1 MLEQL
6 FFITVS
12 VAIFGIMFY
21 KMIKKNET
29 GYIYLL
35 ILGALGIIID
45 GIGIVAN
52 VNANI
57 FLKIL
62 TYIMSIIIPGAA
74 LILEYK
80 NIDVIN
86 WIKFAQVKFYLSTGD
101 LKKAKDILL
110 TIIEKN
116 PNNYNAHKFLAEIY
130 EKEGGIRKAIDEY
143 VRCIEIN
150 KKDYDSYYKV
160 ALLLNDLE
168 KKDEAIE
175 MLYGLIDKKPD
186 YYNATVTLGDLLIET
201 EKYKE
206 AVSILTEA
214 LKYNPTSFDLNYG
227 LGMAYT
233 MLNDF
238 QSAKECYEKA
248 AEILKKEMGDNLK
261 EFSNQEKAM
270 VIMALRDK
278 YPVKSILEVFD
289 MAKSSYCY
297 QQKQIKK
304 ENKIAKIK
312 ERIKILFFE
321 NHKRYGYRRIHL
333 LLKREGIIIS
343 EKIVRSIM
351 KEENLIV
358 RAIRQKKYSSY
369 LGEISPAVPNEVQRD
384 FHADKPNKKWLTD
397 ITEFKIGEEKVY
409 LSPIIDCFDGMP
421 ITWTVGTSPNAE
433 LVNTMLDNAIAL
445 LKGNEHPIVH
455 SDRGCHYRWPGW
467 IQRMNEAGLTR
478 SMSKKGCS
486 PDNSAC
492 EGFFGRM
499 KNEMFYGEKWD
510 KISVEEFISII
521 NQYMQWYRD
530 KRIKLSLGGLSPM
543 EYRRSLGIA

>member
-1 MLEQL
+1 
-6 FFITVS
+6 
-12 VAIFGIMFY
+12 
-21 KMIKKNET
+21 
-29 GYIYLL
+29 
-35 ILGALGIIID
+35 
-45 GIGIVAN
+45 
-52 VNANI
+52 
-57 FLKIL
+57 
-62 TYIMSIIIPGAA
+62 
-74 LILEYK
+74 
-80 NIDVIN
+80 
-86 WIKFAQVKFYLSTGD
+86 
-101 LKKAKDILL
+101 
-110 TIIEKN
+110 
-116 PNNYNAHKFLAEIY
+116 
-130 EKEGGIRKAIDEY
+130 
-143 VRCIEIN
+143 
-150 KKDYDSYYKV
+150 
-160 ALLLNDLE
+160 
-168 KKDEAIE
+168 
-175 MLYGLIDKKPD
+175 
-186 YYNATVTLGDLLIET
+186 
-201 EKYKE
+201 
-206 AVSILTEA
+206 
-214 LKYNPTSFDLNYG
+214 
-227 LGMAYT
+227 
-233 MLNDF
+233 
-238 QSAKECYEKA
+238 
-248 AEILKKEMGDNLK
+248 MGDNLK

-358 RAIRQKKYSSY
+358 RAIRQKKYNSY

-478 SMSKKGCS
+478 SMSQKGCS

>member
-1 MLEQL
+1 MNVVI
-6 FFITVS
+6 FI
-12 VAIFGIMFY
+12 
-21 KMIKKNET
+21 
-29 GYIYLL
+29 
-35 ILGALGIIID
+35 
-45 GIGIVAN
+45 
-52 VNANI
+52 
-57 FLKIL
+57 
-62 TYIMSIIIPGAA
+62 
-74 LILEYK
+74 
-80 NIDVIN
+80 
-86 WIKFAQVKFYLSTGD
+86 
-101 LKKAKDILL
+101 
-110 TIIEKN
+110 
-116 PNNYNAHKFLAEIY
+116 
-130 EKEGGIRKAIDEY
+130 
-143 VRCIEIN
+143 
-150 KKDYDSYYKV
+150 
-160 ALLLNDLE
+160 
-168 KKDEAIE
+168 
-175 MLYGLIDKKPD
+175 
-186 YYNATVTLGDLLIET
+186 
-201 EKYKE
+201 
-206 AVSILTEA
+206 
-214 LKYNPTSFDLNYG
+214 
-227 LGMAYT
+227 AY
-233 MLNDF
+233 
-238 QSAKECYEKA
+238 YEKA
-248 AEILKKEMGDNLK
+248 AEILKKEMGNNLK

-270 VIMALRDK
+270 VIIALRDK
-278 YPVKSILEVFD
+278 YPVKRILEVFA

-304 ENKIAKIK
+304 ENKIVKIK

-358 RAIRQKKYSSY
+358 RIIRQKKYSSY
-369 LGEISPAVPNEVQRD
+369 LGEISPAVPNEIQRD

-397 ITEFKIGEEKVY
+397 ITEFKIGEGKVY

-445 LKGNEHPIVH
+445 FKGNEHPIVH

>member
-1 MLEQL
+1 
-6 FFITVS
+6 
-12 VAIFGIMFY
+12 
-21 KMIKKNET
+21 
-29 GYIYLL
+29 
-35 ILGALGIIID
+35 
-45 GIGIVAN
+45 
-52 VNANI
+52 
-57 FLKIL
+57 
-62 TYIMSIIIPGAA
+62 
-74 LILEYK
+74 
-80 NIDVIN
+80 
-86 WIKFAQVKFYLSTGD
+86 
-101 LKKAKDILL
+101 
-110 TIIEKN
+110 
-116 PNNYNAHKFLAEIY
+116 
-130 EKEGGIRKAIDEY
+130 
-143 VRCIEIN
+143 
-150 KKDYDSYYKV
+150 
-160 ALLLNDLE
+160 
-168 KKDEAIE
+168 
-175 MLYGLIDKKPD
+175 
-186 YYNATVTLGDLLIET
+186 
-201 EKYKE
+201 
-206 AVSILTEA
+206 
-214 LKYNPTSFDLNYG
+214 
-227 LGMAYT
+227 
-233 MLNDF
+233 
-238 QSAKECYEKA
+238 
-248 AEILKKEMGDNLK
+248 MGDNLK

-358 RAIRQKKYSSY
+358 RAIRQKKYNSY

-397 ITEFKIGEEKVY
+397 ITEFKIREEKVY

>member
-1 MLEQL
+1 
-6 FFITVS
+6 
-12 VAIFGIMFY
+12 
-21 KMIKKNET
+21 
-29 GYIYLL
+29 
-35 ILGALGIIID
+35 
-45 GIGIVAN
+45 
-52 VNANI
+52 
-57 FLKIL
+57 
-62 TYIMSIIIPGAA
+62 
-74 LILEYK
+74 
-80 NIDVIN
+80 
-86 WIKFAQVKFYLSTGD
+86 
-101 LKKAKDILL
+101 
-110 TIIEKN
+110 
-116 PNNYNAHKFLAEIY
+116 
-130 EKEGGIRKAIDEY
+130 
-143 VRCIEIN
+143 
-150 KKDYDSYYKV
+150 
-160 ALLLNDLE
+160 
-168 KKDEAIE
+168 
-175 MLYGLIDKKPD
+175 
-186 YYNATVTLGDLLIET
+186 
-201 EKYKE
+201 
-206 AVSILTEA
+206 
-214 LKYNPTSFDLNYG
+214 
-227 LGMAYT
+227 
-233 MLNDF
+233 
-238 QSAKECYEKA
+238 
-248 AEILKKEMGDNLK
+248 MGDNLK

-270 VIMALRDK
+270 VIIALRDK

-312 ERIKILFFE
+312 EQIKILFFE

-358 RAIRQKKYSSY
+358 RAIRQKKYNSY

-397 ITEFKIGEEKVY
+397 ITEFKIGEGKVY

-433 LVNTMLDNAIAL
+433 LVNTMLDNAIVL
-445 LKGNEHPIVH
+445 LKENEHPIVH
-455 SDRGCHYRWPGW
+455 SDRGCHYRWSGC
-467 IQRMNEAGLTR
+467 IQRMDEAGLTR

>member
-1 MLEQL
+1 
-6 FFITVS
+6 
-12 VAIFGIMFY
+12 
-21 KMIKKNET
+21 
-29 GYIYLL
+29 
-35 ILGALGIIID
+35 
-45 GIGIVAN
+45 
-52 VNANI
+52 
-57 FLKIL
+57 
-62 TYIMSIIIPGAA
+62 
-74 LILEYK
+74 
-80 NIDVIN
+80 
-86 WIKFAQVKFYLSTGD
+86 
-101 LKKAKDILL
+101 
-110 TIIEKN
+110 
-116 PNNYNAHKFLAEIY
+116 
-130 EKEGGIRKAIDEY
+130 
-143 VRCIEIN
+143 
-150 KKDYDSYYKV
+150 
-160 ALLLNDLE
+160 
-168 KKDEAIE
+168 
-175 MLYGLIDKKPD
+175 
-186 YYNATVTLGDLLIET
+186 
-201 EKYKE
+201 
-206 AVSILTEA
+206 
-214 LKYNPTSFDLNYG
+214 
-227 LGMAYT
+227 
-233 MLNDF
+233 
-238 QSAKECYEKA
+238 
-248 AEILKKEMGDNLK
+248 MGDNLK

-312 ERIKILFFE
+312 ERIKTLFFE

-358 RAIRQKKYSSY
+358 RAIRQRKYNSY
-369 LGEISPAVPNEVQRD
+369 LGEISPAVPNEIQRD
-384 FHADKPNKKWLTD
+384 FHADKPNKKWLID

-421 ITWTVGTSPNAE
+421 ITWTVGTSPNAD
-433 LVNTMLDNAIAL
+433 LVNTMLDNAIVL
-445 LKGNEHPIVH
+445 LKENEHPIVH
-455 SDRGCHYRWPGW
+455 SDRGCHYRWSGW
-467 IQRMNEAGLTR
+467 IQRMDEAGLTR

-486 PDNSAC
+486 PDNSAY